1 MIKIFSPD
9 CGSPPPLPPVSHL
22 YGVCGAGNNER
33 KKLLGWCTRGC
44 CLHEGKICLFFKC
57 VTWIAWI
64 VFITETEKCDG
75 HIAKLMKM
83 ISLSAMLL
91 IEVQTCR
98 KPAPKEDVKEL
109 LRRDVSLKVSVKGAV
124 VSVRVMW
131 LGWSMT
137 GCLCRALVPT
147 LIILL
152 PFLWVTEHCICIA
165 YSWIEKK
172 SRETQILKFNM
183 NNIYIILNISLWKVR
198 SLLLFD

>member
-9 CGSPPPLPPVSHL
+9 CGSPPPLPPVSHS

-57 VTWIAWI
+57 M
-64 VFITETEKCDG
+64 TEIFSLNGFHYWNRYMWWTHC
-75 HIAKLMKM
+75 KLMKM

-98 KPAPKEDVKEL
+98 KPAPEEDVKEL

-183 NNIYIILNISLWKVR
+183 NNIYIILNIKVCGK
-198 SLLLFD
+198 